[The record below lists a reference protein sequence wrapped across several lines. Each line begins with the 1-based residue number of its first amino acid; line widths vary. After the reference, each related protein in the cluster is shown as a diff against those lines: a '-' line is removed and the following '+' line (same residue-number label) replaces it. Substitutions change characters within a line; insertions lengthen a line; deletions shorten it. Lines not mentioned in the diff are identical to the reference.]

1 MRLVVAS
8 TLVTGYDVHT
18 CNPILEAEAG
28 GLSGGEAGYQ
38 ASQGC
43 ISRPNKKYIY
53 FILYYVII
61 KSKFRKFI
69 KLTSQ
74 SIF

>member
-1 MRLVVAS
+1 MRLVVAP
-8 TLVTGYDVHT
+8 TLVTGHDVRT
-18 CNPILEAEAG
+18 CNLTLEAEAG

-38 ASQGC
+38 ASHDC
-43 ISRPNKKYIY
+43 VSRPNKKYIY
-53 FILYYVII
+53 FIFSYVII